1 MHCLV
6 SLVDSYESDFQITE
20 KVSVEKSQ
28 DVIVISQDEEQGRQF
43 LYMFIIV
50 STDSLCLHEYLLPDQ
65 FKRIFILFIIVIPVL
80 QMLSQYYSFAI

>member
-6 SLVDSYESDFQITE
+6 SLVDSYESYFQITE

-28 DVIVISQDEEQGRQF
+28 DVIVISQDEEQGRQL

-50 STDSLCLHEYLLPDQ
+50 STNRLCLHE
-65 FKRIFILFIIVIPVL
+65 
-80 QMLSQYYSFAI
+80 